1 MKAPC
6 CSRAFTGEQR
16 PLQDRSGGAVTA
28 PWRKSSDVSG
38 FLNHNQTD
46 VLFYGHT
53 GVNTHRFGS
62 SAVC

>member
-6 CSRAFTGEQR
+6 CSPAFTGEQR

-28 PWRKSSDVSG
+28 LWRKGSDVSK

-46 VLFYGHT
+46 VLCYGYT
-53 GVNTHRFGS
+53 SVYTHRPLY
-62 SAVC
+62 